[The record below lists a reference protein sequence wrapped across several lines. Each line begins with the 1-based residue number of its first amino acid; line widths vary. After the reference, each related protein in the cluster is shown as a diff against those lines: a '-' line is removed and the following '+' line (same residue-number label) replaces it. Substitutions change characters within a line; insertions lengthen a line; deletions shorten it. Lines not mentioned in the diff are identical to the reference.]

1 MGITKGGMR
10 FWAALLPK
18 RVWVWLYGAL
28 WLIVY
33 VATQYRAEIKIRE
46 LHKLR
51 RLLSERRAEYLELNA
66 TVSQRRSYSALK
78 PALDS
83 MGLTLPQEQPLFLRY
98 E

>member
-1 MGITKGGMR
+1 MGTGKGGMR
-10 FWAALLPK
+10 FWTALLPA

-28 WLIVY
+28 WVLIY

-66 TVSQRRSYSALK
+66 AVSQRRSYSALK

-83 MGLTLPQEQPLFLRY
+83 MGLALPQEQPLFLRY